1 MKLILATNNVK
12 KITEIRQ
19 ILGGT
24 FEVIGLIE
32 ASIDIEMIEDCQ
44 TFSGNAIRK
53 ALAVSK
59 ATGELS
65 LADDSG
71 LVVESLD
78 GAPGIHSA
86 RYAGEMATDEDKNQK
101 ILQNLRNTELRAA
114 YFQCA
119 IAMVDCH
126 EKIEVVEGICR
137 GSIAIEP
144 VGTQGFG
151 YDPIFIPEGYNKTF
165 AELGLTVK
173 NQISHR
179 AKALRLAMKIV
190 QNWHSRL
197 KAND

>member
-12 KITEIRQ
+12 KVTEIRQ

-24 FEVIGLIE
+24 FEVIGLGE
-32 ASIDIEMIEDCQ
+32 ASIDVEMIEDCQ

-86 RYAGEMATDEDKNQK
+86 RYAGEMATDAITSVD
-101 ILQNLRNTELRAA
+101 
-114 YFQCA
+114 FQR
-119 IAMVDCH
+119 
-126 EKIEVVEGICR
+126 ESR
-137 GSIAIEP
+137 F
-144 VGTQGFG
+144 T
-151 YDPIFIPEGYNKTF
+151 PIRRVI
-165 AELGLTVK
+165 
-173 NQISHR
+173 R
-179 AKALRLAMKIV
+179 
-190 QNWHSRL
+190 
-197 KAND
+197 